1 MPNELDEVKVDVV
14 GVKPPFTI
22 TTDMPI
28 SKAAEKM
35 LREKVHS
42 IVVVDKNSK
51 PVGMI
56 SAWDIMKVTFLSEGS
71 RDLPV
76 SKMIEG
82 QKLVFVYSEVSVR
95 DALNLMI
102 NKGIR
107 SLPILDDQDALVGK
121 VSLTDIARF
130 VKEKL

>member
-1 MPNELDEVKVDVV
+1 MPNELDDVKVEAV

-22 TTDMPI
+22 TADMPI

>member
-1 MPNELDEVKVDVV
+1 MPNELDEVKVDAV

-22 TTDMPI
+22 ATDMPI

-35 LREKVHS
+35 LREKIHS

-76 SKMIEG
+76 SKIIEG
-82 QKLVFVYSEVSVR
+82 QKLVFVYSEVTVR

-107 SLPILDDQDALVGK
+107 SLPILDEQDNLVGK
-121 VSLTDIARF
+121 VSLTDVAKF
-130 VKEKL
+130 VKDKL

>member
-1 MPNELDEVKVDVV
+1 MPNELDDVTV
-14 GVKPPFTI
+14 GVIGVKPPYTI
-22 TTDMPI
+22 TSDSSV

-42 IVVVDKNSK
+42 IVVVDNAGK
-51 PVGMI
+51 PIGMI
-56 SAWDIMKVTFLSEGS
+56 SAWDVMKVTFLSENA

-82 QKLVFVYSEVSVR
+82 QKLVFVYEEVTVR

-107 SLPILDDQDALVGK
+107 SLPILNDLDNLTGK
-121 VSLTDIARF
+121 ISLTDVAKF
-130 VKEKL
+130 VKDKL

>member
-1 MPNELDEVKVDVV
+1 MANELDEVKVEIV
-14 GVKPPFTI
+14 GVKPPFTV
-22 TTDMPI
+22 TSDQPI

-42 IVVVDKNSK
+42 IVVVDKNNK

-56 SAWDIMKVTFLSEGS
+56 SAWDVMKVTFLSEGS
-71 RDLPV
+71 RDLPI

-82 QKLVFVYSEVSVR
+82 QKLTFVYSEVTVR

-102 NKGIR
+102 NKNIR
-107 SLPILDDQDALVGK
+107 SMPILDDQDNLVGK
-121 VSLTDIARF
+121 IGLTDIAKF